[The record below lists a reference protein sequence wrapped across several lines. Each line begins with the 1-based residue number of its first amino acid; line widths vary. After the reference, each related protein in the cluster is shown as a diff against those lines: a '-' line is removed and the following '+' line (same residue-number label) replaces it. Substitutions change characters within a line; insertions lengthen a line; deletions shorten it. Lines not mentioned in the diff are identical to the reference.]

1 MTATSQKSPWT
12 TSAISITTILFS
24 IQFAVAYIVGSGQL
38 LTNDQQSVFA
48 PIAATVALPVI
59 LFLSA
64 YVVSENF
71 RNFIL
76 AQDIETVTMLQ
87 HWRVLGFGF
96 LPLYF
101 YGVLPGLFAWPAG
114 LGDVLVGLTA
124 PFIIM
129 RLRRDPNFV
138 TSTSFVRYHNLGLL
152 DFVIAVVT
160 AGLAAGSFPSL
171 IQAGVTSAP
180 MDVWPLN
187 LFPSFGVPIFIIL
200 HLTVL
205 FKIRELRRT
214 KRLHMNNPALAV

>member
-12 TSAISITTILFS
+12 SKAITLTTILFS
-24 IQFAVAYIVGSGQL
+24 LQFAAAYIVGSGHL

-48 PIAATVALPVI
+48 PIAATVALPVF

-76 AQDIETVTMLQ
+76 AQDIETLTMLQ

-101 YGVLPGLFAWPAG
+101 YGILPGLFAWPAG

-124 PFIIM
+124 PLIIL

-138 TSTSFVRYHNLGLL
+138 TSTAFVRYHNLGLL
-152 DFVIAVVT
+152 DFAIAVVT

-171 IQAGVTSAP
+171 IHAGVTSAP

-200 HLTVL
+200 HLIVL

-214 KRLHMNNPALAV
+214 KRLHMSNPVLAT